1 MVEDFYKRS
10 KACLPTAPPLFD
22 HSKKKCLGVIP
33 WLLSDC
39 AAPPGGW
46 ASLCKVAV
54 CCPGL
59 LHAGVPPENSDPG
72 LGSSDNHEGLISTKA
87 CPEIR
92 SALLGTNSDVRVS
105 VSVPH
110 WSLFDD
116 LNCGIASESQ
126 DGSEPRFSEESEK
139 NVINVDCEFS
149 FCKKRKICQ
158 SINSH
163 LASRIWNLSRE
174 EGSKLLARQF

>member
-1 MVEDFYKRS
+1 MEEAAFSMLPDDVIINIFLMLDGDPRIW
-10 KACLPTAPPLFD
+10 ACLACVCTKFSSLIRNFCCR
-22 HSKKKCLGVIP
+22 KKCLGVIP

-92 SALLGTNSDVRVS
+92 SALLGTNSD
-105 VSVPH
+105 
-110 WSLFDD
+110 
-116 LNCGIASESQ
+116 

-158 SINSH
+158 SI
-163 LASRIWNLSRE
+163 E
-174 EGSKLLARQF
+174 EIPRFSPQI